1 MAPGVSAESR
11 RTRDAIT
18 VSSGGDRGAA
28 ESGGVGQP
36 GRPEGEGGESGWG
49 RPEQG
54 PGKWSGKVESS
65 ALCPPQRPE
74 PRRGRSLSLNR
85 YVSYLVSLRLA
96 APAASAAS
104 LDR

>member
-11 RTRDAIT
+11 RTRGAIT
-18 VSSGGDRGAA
+18 VSGGGDRGAA
-28 ESGGVGQP
+28 ESGGAGQP
-36 GRPEGEGGESGWG
+36 GRPGGEGGEPGWG
-49 RPEQG
+49 RPGQG
-54 PGKWSGKVESS
+54 LAKWSGKVESS
-65 ALCPPQRPE
+65 ALCPPPLPE

-96 APAASAAS
+96 APAAPAAS